1 MHCSNCKGTRE
12 HCGTCNGLAW
22 RMGQEPPPEQRTY
35 LLVRSQNSGCDYTI
49 GCGLAVDLLT
59 TTETMEE
66 LVARYKADALGDNE
80 SGLYVDGEWELSGA
94 TLYEVTAKGNLPL
107 AEWKREKQRKDDEA
121 AQAESNAKERAEFER
136 LRQKFEEKP

>member
-1 MHCSNCKGTRE
+1 
-12 HCGTCNGLAW
+12 
-22 RMGQEPPPEQRTY
+22 MGQEPPPEQRTY